1 MRSIEILDAVQ
12 LSRIDTALAAFNALP
27 TAERERKQY
36 LLDALQR
43 EKAELIRYHSR
54 ARRQDKMAA

>member
-1 MRSIEILDAVQ
+1 MRSIEMLDAVQ
-12 LSRIDTALAAFNALP
+12 LSRIEAALAVFNALSP
-27 TAERERKQY
+27 AERERKQY

-54 ARRQDKMAA
+54 GRRHERMAA